1 MRNRGISLYLMII
14 FLAAGL
20 ILAVVLF
27 HYDGGNA
34 SQGDA
39 SAKREVILRLQ
50 KHVNSTWGKVVY
62 PPGAPK
68 IIGNFNV
75 RRMDGKIHQGIDIW
89 GLPGQPIIAIADGRV
104 IETYIYSCAGPTVTI
119 DHGRD
124 KDGKPLIAFYVHV
137 QDMLVEEGQAVLRG
151 DLIARMGDNY
161 SQFKC
166 IRSPH
171 LHLEL
176 GRSRDAV
183 DGINP
188 HPLWADGPSH
198 VTCFDKNRDYPSGTI
213 TYPMP
218 CAEAPNLPRSGRH
231 PTRQSSWFEN
241 SVLDKLNES
250 RLPMR
255 LDLR

>member
-1 MRNRGISLYLMII
+1 MRNRGMSLYLMII

-27 HYDGGNA
+27 HYDSGGIL
-34 SQGDA
+34 QGDA
-39 SAKREVILRLQ
+39 STKPESRRQVVLRFLKRVI
-50 KHVNSTWGKVVY
+50 Y
-62 PPGAPK
+62 PPGAPR
-68 IIGNFNV
+68 IIADFNV

-176 GRSRDAV
+176 GRSRHAV

-188 HPLWADGPSH
+188 HPLWADGPYH
-198 VTCFDKNRDYPSGTI
+198 VTCFDKDRDYPPGTI

-218 CAEAPNLPRSGRH
+218 CVEGPNLPRSGRH
-231 PTRQSSWFEN
+231 QTRQGSSRR
-241 SVLDKLNES
+241 S
-250 RLPMR
+250 
-255 LDLR
+255 

>member
-1 MRNRGISLYLMII
+1 MRNRGILLYLTII

-27 HYDGGNA
+27 HYDGG
-34 SQGDA
+34 SILQGDA
-39 SAKREVILRLQ
+39 STKLESRREVVLRFL
-50 KHVNSTWGKVVY
+50 KRVVY

-68 IIGNFNV
+68 IIGDFNV

-166 IRSPH
+166 ITFPH

-176 GRSRDAV
+176 GRSRHAV

-188 HPLWADGPSH
+188 YPLWADGPYH

-218 CAEAPNLPRSGRH
+218 CAEEPNLPRSGRH
-231 PTRQSSWFEN
+231 PTRQSS
-241 SVLDKLNES
+241 S
-250 RLPMR
+250 RR
-255 LDLR
+255 S

>member
-1 MRNRGISLYLMII
+1 VRNRGISLYLMII
-14 FLAAGL
+14 FLAAGF
-20 ILAVVLF
+20 ILAVVLY
-27 HYDGGNA
+27 HYDGG
-34 SQGDA
+34 SILQGDA
-39 SAKREVILRLQ
+39 STKLESRRQVVLRSL
-50 KHVNSTWGKVVY
+50 KKVVY
-62 PPGAPK
+62 PPGAPR
-68 IIGNFNV
+68 IIADFNV

-161 SQFKC
+161 GQFKC

-176 GRSRDAV
+176 GRSRHAV

-188 HPLWADGPSH
+188 HPLWADGPYH
-198 VTCFDKNRDYPSGTI
+198 VTCFDKNRDYPPGTI

-231 PTRQSSWFEN
+231 PTRQGSSRR
-241 SVLDKLNES
+241 S
-250 RLPMR
+250 
-255 LDLR
+255 

>member
-1 MRNRGISLYLMII
+1 MINRGVSLYLMII

-20 ILAVVLF
+20 VLAAVLY
-27 HYDGGNA
+27 HYDDG
-34 SQGDA
+34 SILQGDA
-39 SAKREVILRLQ
+39 SANLESRRQMVLRSLKKVI
-50 KHVNSTWGKVVY
+50 Y

-68 IIGNFNV
+68 IVADFNI

-104 IETYIYSCAGPTVTI
+104 LEAYTNSCAGPTVVI

-124 KDGKPLIAFYVHV
+124 KDGKPLIVLYSHV

-151 DLIARMGDNY
+151 DLIARLGDNY
-161 SQFKC
+161 SRFKC
-166 IRSPH
+166 ITFPH

-176 GRSRDAV
+176 RRARRGV

-188 HPLWADGPSH
+188 HPLWADGPYH
-198 VTCFDKNRDYPSGTI
+198 VTCFDRNRDYPSGTI

-218 CAEAPNLPRSGRH
+218 CRQGTRSSAFWKASDETG
-231 PTRQSSWFEN
+231 PL
-241 SVLDKLNES
+241 V
-250 RLPMR
+250 
-255 LDLR
+255 